1 MISSSIGT
9 LNFMIIK
16 SNNLVIKAIDSTSE
30 SLKEKMMLDNDI
42 LNMTEVKIYP
52 SNLPTEFTFEILNND
67 NVIGEL

>member
-1 MISSSIGT
+1 
-9 LNFMIIK
+9 MIIK